1 MTQTHFDHEMDVV
14 SGDLWTGQRN
24 PGRLDGQRDQ
34 DVDDQR
40 LLPAFKAALL
50 SQNQSR
56 YTDYLASAP
65 PELLRTLTSPSNSR
79 VRQIEHLFVTDILG

>member
-1 MTQTHFDHEMDVV
+1 MTYFDHEMDAV

-40 LLPAFKAALL
+40 LLPAFKASLL
-50 SQNQSR
+50 SSDNQLPCA
-56 YTDYLASAP
+56 DYLASAP
-65 PELLRTLTSPSNSR
+65 PELLLTLKSPSNSR
-79 VRQIEHLFVTDILG
+79 VRQHKILSVTDSLS